1 MTIRT
6 HADHA
11 QIHWLVNDA
20 PLGVLKDTHALLY
33 VPKSPIKLGQVTRD
47 SAAGLTP
54 QEAFVQRYSDKS
66 LAAEDIEAVD
76 LFVVPKV
83 HGADFDYDDHVRK
96 LIHQLHVAKK
106 CEFDALYPGYQIV
119 NANSEALLGYD
130 RNQHLPSLIK
140 SIKQYF
146 NLGNY
151 FDTRNNLTWR
161 WKQQEDIDLIL
172 ECLDAHK
179 LCLFAAYTSRGKT
192 KISMEVAHQL
202 LPGGGIVLVTTPITD
217 TKKSFEENCTQYHFG
232 NNRAQKTT
240 YMDSKAFAQVDM
252 QNLEDRAESGEL
264 IFVVLT
270 VQDLRWGESLES
282 DVDPQT
288 VQLREKYADLSGHV
302 DLWIRDERHSQYNG
316 FVTSNRLAHMKARW
330 ELDLTATPYNCYDKY
345 ESHHV
350 VSRTLLWGLQNRA
363 NTKLPKIRI
372 DAIGAAG
379 MSVIPE
385 LSAIY
390 TEQEGYDPRKLFLRD
405 NQQFVMEQEIVK
417 IADGFY
423 QNSRSKNKNP
433 ISISNDTLLSGA
445 AKCCGMWVLPQGQ
458 AGDSVGDYL
467 PALSE
472 VLNRRSGKGIFYIDS
487 YSVEKLC
494 PRNVTIGDFV
504 QSLINT
510 HARVVI
516 LTCGKF
522 LTGTDI
528 PSLGHVVLFDRM
540 ESVANFEQLMGRMI
554 REYPRKD
561 EVKLYAMAPGT
572 SVGVVLGRMAKI
584 NAELGGGSEYDVLD
598 CIPLSEYK
606 GTSFNQLTA
615 EEILTTTQEWFRSQ
629 VKNKISSV
637 ALRMAVNMDSDMLMW
652 ENLNLNHLKQV
663 LPRTKLTDDINA
675 KVRQKINID
684 PRTGKPRTKDEINQ
698 IDQVVNI
705 IQSVIFEA
713 QWVAFSIA
721 STDWKLVLA
730 QPAIEQMFG
739 QEVIQAVVNTI
750 QNNPKIEQMVQEHLT
765 TKQHA
770 YMSLPP
776 EEVYPELFVNS
787 KLKQS
792 IGIVYTAFE
801 LADEI
806 IAAIPN

>member
-11 QIHWLVNDA
+11 QVHWLVNDA
-20 PLGVLKDTHALLY
+20 TEGVLKDTHALLY
-33 VPKSPIKLGQVTRD
+33 VPKSPTKLGQVTRD

-54 QEAFVQRYSDKS
+54 QAAFVERYGDKS
-66 LAAEDIEAVD
+66 QASQDIEAVD

-83 HGADFDYDDHVRK
+83 HGADFDYDDGVRK
-96 LIHQLHVAKK
+96 LIHHLHVTKK
-106 CEFDALYPGYQIV
+106 FQFDALYPGHQIL
-119 NANSEALLGYD
+119 NTNSEALLGYD
-130 RNQHLPSLIK
+130 RNQHLAVLIK
-140 SIKQYF
+140 TIKQYF
-146 NLGNY
+146 SLGEY
-151 FDTRNNLTWR
+151 FDTRNSLTWR

-172 ECLDAHK
+172 ECLDKHK

-232 NNRAQKTT
+232 NTRAQKTT

-252 QNLEDRAESGEL
+252 QDLEDRAESGEL

-270 VQDLRWGESLES
+270 VQDLRWGESL
-282 DVDPQT
+282 DTDADPQT

-350 VSRTLLWGLQNRA
+350 VSRTLLWGLQNRE

-379 MSVIPE
+379 MAVIPE

-390 TEQEGYDPRKLFLRD
+390 TAQEGYDPRKLFLRD

-423 QNSRSKNKNP
+423 QNSRSKHKNP

-467 PALSE
+467 PALAE
-472 VLNRRSGKGIFYIDS
+472 VLNRRSGKGIFYMDS
-487 YSVEKLC
+487 YTVEKAC
-494 PRNVTIGDFV
+494 PKNVTIGDFV
-504 QSLINT
+504 QSLIKT
-510 HARVVI
+510 HARVII

-554 REYPRKD
+554 REYPHKD
-561 EVKLYAMAPGT
+561 EVKLYVMAPGT
-572 SVGVVLGRMAKI
+572 TVGVVLGRMAKI
-584 NAELGGGSEYDVLD
+584 NAALEGGSEYAVLD

-606 GTSFNQLTA
+606 GTSFNQLSA
-615 EEILTTTQEWFRSQ
+615 EEILTATQEWFRTQ
-629 VKNKISSV
+629 VKNKISTSS
-637 ALRMAVNMDSDMLMW
+637 LKLAVHMENDVTAW

-663 LPRTKLTDDINA
+663 LPRTKLSDDIKA
-675 KVRQKINID
+675 KVRQKISINPHTGN
-684 PRTGKPRTKDEINQ
+684 PRSKDEIDQ
-698 IDQVVNI
+698 IEQIVNI
-705 IQSVIFEA
+705 IQSVVFEA
-713 QWVAFSIA
+713 QWVAFSINN
-721 STDWKLVLA
+721 SDWKVVLA
-730 QPAIEQMFG
+730 HDAIEQMFG
-739 QEVIQAVVNTI
+739 KEVMQAVVATL

-765 TKQHA
+765 TKQQA
-770 YMSLPP
+770 YRSLPP
-776 EEVYPELFVNS
+776 EEVYPELFGNS

-792 IGIVYTAFE
+792 IGIVYTSFE
-801 LADEI
+801 LADEL